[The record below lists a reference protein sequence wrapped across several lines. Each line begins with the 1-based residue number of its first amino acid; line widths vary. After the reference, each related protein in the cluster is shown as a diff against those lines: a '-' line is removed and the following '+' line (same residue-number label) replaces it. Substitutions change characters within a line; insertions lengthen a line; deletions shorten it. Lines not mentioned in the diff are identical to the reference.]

1 MQDILA
7 EQMEDGL
14 HFRYGKLTSLKHHK
28 SSATLVRLCYGHV
41 GRISGVDMNYNG
53 TLIVSCSED
62 KTIRI
67 WSSASGNE
75 LLTLPQDDIEAS
87 GHTKS
92 ISDVK
97 FIPVVNQNYSSFIIK
112 KTSLHEIENHYSMRN
127 VIRKLTRKNTSHS
140 SLDGIPEERPNENE
154 HKNENQLSTSAIE
167 EEKTSILQNSLLEEL
182 DEDYKEPEPT
192 VEGRIVSCSND
203 ISSFLIEFLFDL

>member
-1 MQDILA
+1 MRMQDIIA

-62 KTIRI
+62 KTIKV
-67 WSSASGNE
+67 WSSSSGNE

-97 FIPVVNQNYSSFIIK
+97 FIPQVNQNFSSFIMK

-127 VIRKLTRKNTSHS
+127 VIRKLTKKSSRS
-140 SLDGIPEERPNENE
+140 SLGGIPEEKQNESGNL
-154 HKNENQLSTSAIE
+154 NLNSSRIE
-167 EEKTSILQNSLLEEL
+167 EEKSIMQSSLLEEME
-182 DEDYKEPEPT
+182 EDYKEPEPP

-203 ISSFLIEFLFDL
+203 ISF